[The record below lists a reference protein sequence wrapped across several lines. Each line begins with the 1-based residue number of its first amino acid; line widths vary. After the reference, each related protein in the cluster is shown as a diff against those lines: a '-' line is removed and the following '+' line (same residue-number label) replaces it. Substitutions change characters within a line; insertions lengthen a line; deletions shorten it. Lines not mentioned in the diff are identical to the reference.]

1 MTLGIIYKAYDANS
15 IHTINPKTESFIS
28 IQLTVFFFLLT
39 NNIVDVHAPVLAG
52 WEDYFF

>member
-52 WEDYFF
+52 WEDHFF